1 MGVPWGSLIFRQSH
15 MGVSYGDTLKSS
27 KSLDH
32 FSIETYGFRDPPILR
47 HPHMFFLKYGQTLLK
62 ILAHL
67 DVYHFFGILPIY
79 DQFLQ
84 SKSRWTSRSTCFF
97 LHFFSNK
104 GHFGVHLHR
113 PACVVGWPRLHQDLR
128 ERSLP
133 SPPPHQAFPLD
144 QCGAQWR
151 QLSDCECKLR
161 VWK

>member
-47 HPHMFFLKYGQTLLK
+47 HPHMFFFKYGQTLLK

-97 LHFFSNK
+97 CIFFQTKAILGYTYIVLLVSLGDRGCIRIWGKDHFRARRHTKPFPWTS
-104 GHFGVHLHR
+104 V
-113 PACVVGWPRLHQDLR
+113 A
-128 ERSLP
+128 P
-133 SPPPHQAFPLD
+133 SD
-144 QCGAQWR
+144 D
-151 QLSDCECKLR
+151 S
-161 VWK
+161 